1 MHRPMTRREF
11 VRLVGVALAGSVAA
25 ACGAAPTATPVPA
38 PTQAPA
44 AAAPAA
50 VPTAAPSTGGLPANA
65 PKFDLSNAGNV
76 KLALLAE
83 GAEVS
88 ISSWGFSGMG
98 TGLFPQKFADLTN
111 KLYGVPVKLNW
122 IGGVFDNALR
132 ELPVAGKTIADIGL
146 DVIDKEEES
155 FLAAMAVNWYE
166 PIDMDIYKP
175 LVPNLSKIE
184 SVYLFKDQPQN
195 GGDIYGAVYQ
205 GYEWL
210 QAILRKDKVDVN
222 NYKNWTDLARPELKG
237 HMIDYPFND
246 SRGHFVFAGF
256 VNEMVKT
263 GKAPGPTFAQP
274 AWEAALKWWKDNNM
288 NDQILKWG
296 DIGNDQVMRG
306 YLQQGTAW
314 AGCLWGVYTRE
325 LLGIDWNL
333 KDDVLA
339 PFYPATGILVD
350 RETTSAVRG
359 CKHPTAARIL
369 INWMHSIE
377 FNTAGWYKETPGQG
391 EAVNHWDITPDK
403 FLVSYCGGTYKEMR
417 DSIPDQFTKYFYP
430 DPASITLIND
440 WKWYNQNAKW
450 ISDSY
455 DSIVMGQ

>member
-1 MHRPMTRREF
+1 MENRITRREF
-11 VRLVGVALAGSVAA
+11 LRLASLAGAASVAA
-25 ACGAAPTATPVPA
+25 ACGATPTATPVPVATKA
-38 PTQAPA
+38 P
-44 AAAPAA
+44 AAPAA
-50 VPTAAPSTGGLPANA
+50 PTVAPTVAAPKMPANA

-98 TGLFPQKFADLTN
+98 TGLFPAKFAEHTN

-146 DVIDKEEES
+146 DVVDKEEES

-166 PIDMDIYKP
+166 PIDMDVYKP
-175 LVPNLSKIE
+175 LLKNLPKME
-184 SVYLFKDQPQN
+184 SVYTFKGPKEN
-195 GGDIYGAVYQ
+195 GGETYGAIYQ

-210 QAILRKDKVDVN
+210 QAILRKDKVDVK
-222 NYKNWTDLARPELKG
+222 NYVNWTDLARPELKG
-237 HMIDYPFND
+237 KLVDYAFND
-246 SRGHFVFAGF
+246 SRGHFVFAGI
-256 VNEMVKT
+256 VNQLVKE
-263 GKAPGPTFAQP
+263 GKAPAPLYDKP
-274 AWEAALKWWKDNNM
+274 AWEAALKWWKDSNM

-296 DIGNDQVMRG
+296 DIGNDPIMRG

-325 LLGIDWNL
+325 LLGIDWNV

-339 PFYPATGILVD
+339 PFYPKTGILVD
-350 RETTSAVRG
+350 RETCSAVRG

-369 INWMHSIE
+369 IDWMQGIE
-377 FNTAGWYKETPGQG
+377 FNTAGWYKEKPGE
-391 EAVNHWDITPDK
+391 EAKNHWNVTADK
-403 FLVSYCGGTYKEMR
+403 FLAAYCGGTFKEMR
-417 DSIPDQFTKYFYP
+417 EAVPDQFSKYFHQ
-430 DPASITLIND
+430 DPASITLTMD

-455 DSIVMGQ
+455 DKIVMGK